1 MFRKA
6 LQVDFFWFD
15 LNIQKY
21 FYYFQQPGTSSQA
34 KAQREPEPPQQP
46 EDMSHPEKMN
56 YIHNLLHSQGLS
68 FHMLKDQRSVC
79 MLQHF
84 CDVMSSGIRK
94 LIEFCKGIPEFQE
107 LGLNDQ
113 VVLLRGGCLE
123 MLVVRSYFAFSVR
136 GDSYVSSKFK
146 YDPSDFITAGASEEF
161 IRAYN
166 DVHCRMRKI
175 KIKVT
180 EICLLL
186 ALILFS
192 PDRKD
197 LQARQQ
203 VEKIQVFA
211 AETLQ
216 TLEFM
221 DKPAELAVA
230 DFGEIMLILPKLR
243 SISTLFSK
251 DIKLLQQDFDD
262 DMNPLIFE
270 VNSQK

>member
-1 MFRKA
+1 
-6 LQVDFFWFD
+6 
-15 LNIQKY
+15 
-21 FYYFQQPGTSSQA
+21 
-34 KAQREPEPPQQP
+34 
-46 EDMSHPEKMN
+46 MSHPEKMR
-56 YIHNLLHSQGLS
+56 YIHSLLHSQGLS

-84 CDVMSSGIRK
+84 CDIMSSGIRK
-94 LIEFCKGIPEFQE
+94 LIEFCKGIPEFRE
-107 LGLNDQ
+107 LGLSDQ

-136 GDSYVSSKFK
+136 GDSYVSSKFR
-146 YDPSDFITAGASEEF
+146 YNPSDFITAGASEEF

-192 PDRKD
+192 PDRAE
-197 LQARQQ
+197 LRARKQ

-221 DKPAELAVA
+221 EKAPEVAVA

-251 DIKLLQQDFDD
+251 DINLLQQDFDN

-270 VNSQK
+270 VNSKN